1 MSETTTCST
10 AWNSLGTYLWFCTTF
25 GWHTKILDIANNP
38 RYFTAKRKQALEKGR
53 KEIGREGNE

>member
-53 KEIGREGNE
+53 K